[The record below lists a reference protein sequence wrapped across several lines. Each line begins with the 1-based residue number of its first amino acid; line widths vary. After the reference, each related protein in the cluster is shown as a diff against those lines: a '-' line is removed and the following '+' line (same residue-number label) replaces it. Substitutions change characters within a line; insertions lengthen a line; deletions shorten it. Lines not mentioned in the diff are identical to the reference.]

1 MLAGLASG
9 RIHKLTHDEAPG
21 LEKLQ
26 PKCDLLRS
34 ARIDKL
40 GAPRVQTPTMSVT
53 FRLSTGLL
61 AAVCALSLS
70 GCNINKIVADGT
82 GDLLEEGAPA
92 LDAYWDYDIAG
103 IGIASAII
111 QLETFRSVSP
121 DNEKLA
127 MNLAKAYVGYTQGWV
142 EGQYET
148 AFMTGDF
155 DKADRLRARARHL
168 YLRARNLA
176 LHAMRVRDEGIDEAI
191 KSVDQTALP
200 KYLVENYVA
209 KEDAGPIFW
218 TGLAWGAA
226 INMSLDQPD
235 LIADLPIIKPFIER
249 ARDLDDLYF
258 NGAAYVALGTI
269 EASFPPALGG
279 DPEKGKEWFERGL
292 ERTERKNNLLQV
304 MYARI
309 YAVNT
314 RNQALFFKLLNE
326 VIEAPDAGDAYRL
339 ANKVARVRAERYLT
353 HAKDLF

>member
-1 MLAGLASG
+1 M
-9 RIHKLTHDEAPG
+9 T
-21 LEKLQ
+21 
-26 PKCDLLRS
+26 
-34 ARIDKL
+34 
-40 GAPRVQTPTMSVT
+40 VT

-61 AAVCALSLS
+61 ASVCALSL
-70 GCNINKIVADGT
+70 GACNINKIVADGT

-103 IGIASAII
+103 TGIASAII
-111 QLETFRSVSP
+111 QLETFHSVSP

-127 MNLAKAYVGYTQGWV
+127 VNLAKAYVGYAQGWV

-148 AFMTGDF
+148 AFMAGEF
-155 DKADRLRARARHL
+155 DKADRLRQRARLL

-200 KYLVENYVA
+200 KYLAENYVA
-209 KEDAGPIFW
+209 KEDCPPIFW

-249 ARDLDDLYF
+249 ARELDDMYF

-279 DPEKGKEWFERGL
+279 DPERGKEWFERGL

-314 RNQALFFKLLNE
+314 RNQGLFFKLLNE

-339 ANKVARVRAERYLT
+339 ANKVARMRAERYLA
-353 HAKDLF
+353 HAKELF